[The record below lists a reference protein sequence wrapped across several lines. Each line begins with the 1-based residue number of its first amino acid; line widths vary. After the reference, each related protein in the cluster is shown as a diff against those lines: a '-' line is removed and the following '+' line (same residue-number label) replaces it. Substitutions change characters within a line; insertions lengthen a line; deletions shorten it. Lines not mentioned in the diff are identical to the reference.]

1 MRTIKAAK
9 GPPTMPVPMNKTTF
23 RGALKWVN
31 LMVVLL
37 IIILAVR
44 YLWSRTTSG
53 QLGGMHDI
61 ALTGLVFFCLFFVFL
76 AVQSIRRG
84 RAGQR

>member
-1 MRTIKAAK
+1 M
-9 GPPTMPVPMNKTTF
+9 
-23 RGALKWVN
+23 KWVN
-31 LMVVLL
+31 LVVVLL

-44 YLWSRTTSG
+44 YLWSRTMSG

-61 ALTGLVFFCLFFVFL
+61 VLAGFVFFCLFLVFL
-76 AVQSIRRG
+76 TVQSIRRG